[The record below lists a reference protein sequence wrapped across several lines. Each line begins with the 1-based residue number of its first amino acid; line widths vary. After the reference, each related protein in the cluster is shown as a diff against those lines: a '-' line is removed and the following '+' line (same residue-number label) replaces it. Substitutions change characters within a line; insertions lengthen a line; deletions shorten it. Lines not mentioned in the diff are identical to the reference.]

1 MRKLVVLM
9 AVVVVLG
16 GCGGGGGGSARQKWD
31 DKNAENVAT
40 FSEDLDAAQAAL
52 TNGDRQTILR
62 SCTQLSVDVKDFR
75 PKAIPVPNPAVD
87 APLRTA
93 FDKSESGATDCLAGS
108 RVSDA
113 AALERAIP
121 TLREARGALDTA
133 QAAIKTWV

>member
-1 MRKLVVLM
+1 MRRLVVVLVL
-9 AVVVVLG
+9 AVVLG
-16 GCGGGGGGSARQKWD
+16 GCGGGGGGSARERWEHR
-31 DKNAENVAT
+31 NAENVAT
-40 FSEDLDAAQAAL
+40 FSDDLDAAQAAL

-62 SCTQLSVDVKDFR
+62 SCTQLSTDVKEFR
-75 PKAIPVPNPAVD
+75 PKAIPVPDAAVD

-93 FDKSESGATDCLAGS
+93 LDRSEGGAADCLAGS

-133 QAAIKTWV
+133 QAAIKAWP